1 MFFVLVRN
9 IDNAMQCKKLCKIAR
24 ALNSTA
30 ISKYVTLK
38 MTDVPSKHV
47 WKIKESCY
55 VYTNLRDQLLS
66 SVLFIV
72 YRSQT
77 ISLPHLLR
85 NLTIYLGETRQFV
98 PDRLFSYR
106 AFLSKTS
113 RNIFQQIRIAST
125 SFLRFRG
132 SQVFFLLPQILNFSE
147 VSNSNLF
154 HCVGFLN
161 QVNQTIAITKTEPYH
176 IRISRK

>member
-9 IDNAMQCKKLCKIAR
+9 IGNAMQCKKLCKIAR

-72 YRSQT
+72 YRS
-77 ISLPHLLR
+77 
-85 NLTIYLGETRQFV
+85 
-98 PDRLFSYR
+98 
-106 AFLSKTS
+106 
-113 RNIFQQIRIAST
+113 
-125 SFLRFRG
+125 
-132 SQVFFLLPQILNFSE
+132 
-147 VSNSNLF
+147 
-154 HCVGFLN
+154 
-161 QVNQTIAITKTEPYH
+161 
-176 IRISRK
+176 

>member
-24 ALNSTA
+24 ALYKFNGDFKICNTEDDGCT
-30 ISKYVTLK
+30 VETCLENQE
-38 MTDVPSKHV
+38 
-47 WKIKESCY
+47 IKESCY
-55 VYTNLRDQLLS
+55 VYTNFILLIIGQCLQHFQRKYRDQLLS

-132 SQVFFLLPQILNFSE
+132 SQVFFCYLKS
-147 VSNSNLF
+147 
-154 HCVGFLN
+154 
-161 QVNQTIAITKTEPYH
+161 
-176 IRISRK
+176 